1 MDRWQAK
8 FAAAACS
15 EAHADALAANPH
27 MRFKMPLPD
36 AQDIK
41 PAGTAVVRTSAP
53 DSDGKCDRECSREEP
68 GRGDFFASSM
78 VAAKAVMVAEA
89 LHNEIP
95 GKVEQVAASHADA
108 RRLWEGWKLQPTC
121 LPVLEPFERHR
132 VLHDCG
138 ITLVAY
144 KSGTDDYVTT
154 V

>member
-1 MDRWQAK
+1 MISLPRPWWRPKQSWSLK
-8 FAAAACS
+8 RS
-15 EAHADALAANPH
+15 TT
-27 MRFKMPLPD
+27 RFL
-36 AQDIK
+36 
-41 PAGTAVVRTSAP
+41 
-53 DSDGKCDRECSREEP
+53 
-68 GRGDFFASSM
+68 
-78 VAAKAVMVAEA
+78 
-89 LHNEIP
+89 EIP

-144 KSGTDDYVTT
+144 ESGADDYVTT